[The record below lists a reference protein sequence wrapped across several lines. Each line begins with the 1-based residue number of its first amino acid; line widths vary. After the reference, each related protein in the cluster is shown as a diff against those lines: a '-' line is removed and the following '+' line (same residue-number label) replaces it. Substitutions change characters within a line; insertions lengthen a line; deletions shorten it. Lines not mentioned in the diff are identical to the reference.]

1 MKSIYILLTKSTTIC
16 SRINYLA
23 TRSEFTHA
31 SISLDSSFNH
41 LYTFARKYRHLML
54 PAGFT
59 VESVYRG
66 IMGDSDDMKCAVY
79 ELKISDKA
87 YEKLVEILNRFEE
100 NRAKYRYSVLG
111 LTMCKL
117 NKAYER
123 EDYFFCSQFVYKV
136 LIEAGAI
143 KGTVEPSLV
152 KPMDL
157 SSLPEVREVFKDNIR
172 ALRVNSY
179 AFGSIAN

>member
-16 SRINYLA
+16 SRIIYLA

-87 YEKLVEILNRFEE
+87 YE
-100 NRAKYRYSVLG
+100 
-111 LTMCKL
+111 
-117 NKAYER
+117 R

-136 LIEAGAI
+136 LTEAGAI
-143 KGTVEPSLV
+143 KGTAEPSLV

>member
-16 SRINYLA
+16 SRIIYLA

-87 YEKLVEILNRFEE
+87 YEKL
-100 NRAKYRYSVLG
+100 
-111 LTMCKL
+111 
-117 NKAYER
+117 
-123 EDYFFCSQFVYKV
+123 
-136 LIEAGAI
+136 
-143 KGTVEPSLV
+143 
-152 KPMDL
+152 
-157 SSLPEVREVFKDNIR
+157 
-172 ALRVNSY
+172 
-179 AFGSIAN
+179 